1 MTLLEGVE
9 SSSIQFPM
17 HSLGTPL
24 SLQHVSSKES
34 LLIELIPA
42 RYKIRIKIWLKMDSE
57 IKFYRIVYH
66 YITFRLPINGMT
78 VEPFCSRMICLSASS
93 SNELGIK
100 CFIAGFAFSKFPG
113 LNCLIRE
120 SLLLLGMRVACW
132 ILANIGLSGVIWIP
146 PESSICRSSPFFN
159 IWCSSWFECRADN
172 GWEDDNTGITP
183 SLIVVGGK
191 SWKES
196 ALNFFA
202 ILLYFWCYKIWP

>member
-1 MTLLEGVE
+1 M
-9 SSSIQFPM
+9 
-17 HSLGTPL
+17 
-24 SLQHVSSKES
+24 
-34 LLIELIPA
+34 
-42 RYKIRIKIWLKMDSE
+42 
-57 IKFYRIVYH
+57 KFYRIVYH

-100 CFIAGFAFSKFPG
+100 CFIAGFAFSKFRVSSGG
-113 LNCLIRE
+113 LVIPRLSCLIRA
-120 SLLLLGMRVACW
+120 SLLLCGMRVACW

-146 PESSICRSSPFFN
+146 PESSICRSSSFLN
-159 IWCSSWFECRADN
+159 IWCSGWFECRADN

-196 ALNFFA
+196 VLEFLQCYYMF
-202 ILLYFWCYKIWP
+202 LYIFLYQS